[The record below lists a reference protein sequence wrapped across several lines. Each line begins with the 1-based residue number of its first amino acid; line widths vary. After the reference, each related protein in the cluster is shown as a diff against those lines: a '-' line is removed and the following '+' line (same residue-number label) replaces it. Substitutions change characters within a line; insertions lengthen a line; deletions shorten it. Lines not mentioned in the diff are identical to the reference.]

1 MKPVS
6 SVLIPFSA
14 CGGPGLD
21 VSMQEARLGK
31 SLPELHS
38 VTETKNRKKK
48 EKPITLMLKNETEEP
63 ALPVGMDRVRE
74 FR

>member
-38 VTETKNRKKK
+38 MTETKKKNHHFNA
-48 EKPITLMLKNETEEP
+48 LKNETEEP
-63 ALPVGMDRVRE
+63 ALPVGMDRARE
-74 FR
+74 FK